1 MKKNLTVENTGFLP
15 DDNIEIKGIEY
26 YLLNTALE
34 QLIADKEMVAY
45 PTQYKYVDV
54 EGEPVENYTEEDLKE
69 GRVFQVLDVF
79 KTFNANNA
87 VLAYC
92 GNISHTMLEAMR
104 TKYTIHER
112 ELEKGNAKSVEVLER
127 ELEKRN
133 KLHDVSV

>member
-1 MKKNLTVENTGFLP
+1 MKKTVENTGFLP
-15 DDNIEIKGIEY
+15 EDKIEITGLEY

-34 QLIADKEMVAY
+34 QLVSDKEMVAY

-54 EGEPVENYTEEDLKE
+54 DGEPVEEYSKEDLESGK
-69 GRVFQVLDVF
+69 VTQVLDVF
-79 KTFNANNA
+79 NTFNSNNA

-104 TKYTIHER
+104 TKYKIHER
-112 ELEKGNAKSVEVLER
+112 ELEKGNAKSVAVLEK

-133 KLHDVSV
+133 KLQDVSI